1 MTLSRI
7 AMPAG
12 VYTFLTI
19 AKHAL
24 MLRLEHGRTNGH
36 HAKGRKS
43 MRVLNKILFA
53 LSCTVLAQSAYAQQ
67 ASDGVVKI
75 GILNDQ
81 SGVYADFGGKS
92 SVEAARM
99 AVQDFG
105 GKVLGV
111 PVEIVSAD
119 HQNKPD
125 VAASVARQWY
135 DTEKVDAIMELT
147 TSSVALAVQGLSK
160 DKKKITMTTGA
171 ATTDLTGKQCSPYGF
186 HWAYDTHALA
196 VGTGGALVENG
207 GNKWF
212 FLTADYAFGYSLEE
226 QTSKFVK
233 SKGGQVLGAVR
244 HPLAATD
251 YSSFL
256 LQAQSSG
263 ANVIGMANAGLDT
276 ANAIK
281 QAAEFGLTQ
290 GGTRLAA
297 LLFTL
302 AEVKGLGLKAAQG
315 LTLTEGWYWDQSD
328 ENRAFAKKF
337 HGEDRPHAEHD
348 PCGHL
353 LRRDAVSQG
362 DPEGRHGRDRA
373 GGKALHEMPVE
384 DVFAKKGKVLS
395 NGRMVYD
402 MYLFQVKKP
411 EESKSEWDMYKQLA
425 KVPGDQAYLSVA
437 DSGCQATQ

>member
-1 MTLSRI
+1 
-7 AMPAG
+7 
-12 VYTFLTI
+12 
-19 AKHAL
+19 
-24 MLRLEHGRTNGH
+24 
-36 HAKGRKS
+36 
-43 MRVLNKILFA
+43 
-53 LSCTVLAQSAYAQQ
+53 
-67 ASDGVVKI
+67 
-75 GILNDQ
+75 
-81 SGVYADFGGKS
+81 
-92 SVEAARM
+92 
-99 AVQDFG
+99 
-105 GKVLGV
+105 
-111 PVEIVSAD
+111 
-119 HQNKPD
+119 
-125 VAASVARQWY
+125 
-135 DTEKVDAIMELT
+135 
-147 TSSVALAVQGLSK
+147 VALAVQELSME
-160 DKKKITMTTGA
+160 KKKIDIVVGA
-171 ATTDLTGKQCSPYGF
+171 ATSALTGSACSPYGF
-186 HWAYDTHALA
+186 HWAFDTHALA

-337 HGEDRPHAEHD
+337 QEKTGRMPNMIHVGTYSAVTQYLKAIQKA
-348 PCGHL
+348 GT
-353 LRRDAVSQG
+353 DATEPV
-362 DPEGRHGRDRA
+362 A
-373 GGKALHEMPVE
+373 KALHEMPVE

-425 KVPGDQAYLSVA
+425 KVPGEQAYLSVA